1 MTRPKPPPKQFVLTS
16 SGAWAV
22 VDDDDDDGNG
32 GDARVG
38 GGDAVM
44 RDAAQQLWRTTT
56 WLDMLNDRARNAA
69 YARAMRRVVRSGV
82 DRVLDIGA
90 GCGILSMYAARAGA
104 TGVVGLEE
112 YALSARVAREATAS
126 DATISVVNARS
137 DAYALEKGDQR
148 FSVLVSE
155 LLDSALLGE
164 GWLCVARDA
173 RARLLEPN
181 ARSMPRRARVYF
193 QLVDFD
199 CDDMRAF
206 FEHESRV
213 LGNGCWRA
221 RERNET
227 NGVVWCGKAQ
237 QAHAD
242 AWMSSGRCRPLSA
255 RNETAFFEIDFER
268 LPGTNAPDARW
279 TTTCDVIDDG
289 IVDGVVWWWEIDL
302 DDAGEVRYSTAPGKG
317 KPWSHHWR
325 QCVALAPERARK
337 SVAKGERVD
346 IVSAIIDDVD
356 IRMGFVVPSDDID
369 EDEDEVPPTS
379 ASVVADASLVVA
391 NPWYGALRT
400 STPCRIFGVGA
411 RFPEFIASKA
421 KLGVAFG
428 ADVSAANALLYP
440 LAADAPVGS
449 PEGAIAMLPPAPFR
463 VFDLAASRDAAIATA
478 SRRVFEIGS
487 ASSTTT
493 TFESGDGAAFDCV
506 VLFRDDQG
514 WCPDAP
520 FAPPIPGTLCQ
531 SILIIPE
538 HARAASVTIWC
549 GAPLGDDASSMLEL
563 RFAALVPH
571 T

>member
-1 MTRPKPPPKQFVLTS
+1 MTPPKQPPKQFVLTS

-22 VDDDDDDGNG
+22 VDGDND
-32 GDARVG
+32 GDAVIVG

-69 YARAMRRVVRSGV
+69 YARAMRRVVQSGV

-137 DAYALEKGDQR
+137 DAYALDEGDQR

-181 ARSMPRRARVYF
+181 ARSIPRRARVYF

-199 CDDMRAF
+199 GDDMRAF

-213 LGNGCWRA
+213 LGNGFWRA
-221 RERNET
+221 REH
-227 NGVVWCGKAQ
+227 GVVWCGKAQ

-242 AWMSSGRCRPLSA
+242 AWMSSGRCRPLSG
-255 RNETAFFEIDFER
+255 ETAFFEIDFER

-279 TTTCDVIDDG
+279 TTTCVVVDDG
-289 IVDGVVWWWEIDL
+289 VVDGVVWWWEIDL
-302 DDAGEVRYSTAPGKG
+302 DDDGEIRYSTAPGKG

-337 SVAKGERVD
+337 SVTKGERVD
-346 IVSAIIDDVD
+346 VVSAIIDDVD

-369 EDEDEVPPTS
+369 EEEDEEPPTS
-379 ASVVADASLVVA
+379 ASAVADASLVVA

-440 LAADAPVGS
+440 LADDAPVGS
-449 PEGAIAMLPPAPFR
+449 PEGAVATLPPAPFR
-463 VFDLAASRDAAIATA
+463 IFDLAASRNAAIVTA
-478 SRRVFEIGS
+478 SRSIFEIGS
-487 ASSTTT
+487 SSSTAT
-493 TFESGDGAAFDCV
+493 TFESVDGAAFDCV

-514 WCPDAP
+514 WCADAP

-549 GAPLGDDASSMLEL
+549 GAPLGDDALSTLEL
-563 RFAALVPH
+563 RFATLVPH